1 MVKAFLQTLLL
12 FSISIL
18 KNLKGVF
25 RGFPLQIKISE
36 LQCNINSL
44 EKKSELNRF
53 CLLQKPVYA
62 TKYKVCFL
70 FSIFYFLFAPNLH
83 SQNNETSKR
92 PKIGLVLS
100 GGGAKGFAHIGVLKV
115 LEEAGV
121 KIDYIGGTSMGAVV
135 GGLYASGYSATQIDS
150 IFYNTNFDEL
160 LQDYI
165 PRSSKNFY
173 EKKNNEVYAVVLPFH
188 KFKIGIP
195 IALSKGMY
203 NYSLLTRLT
212 HNVRHVRDFSKLPIP
227 FLCIATDIEKGEEV
241 ILNSGYL
248 AQAMLASSAFP
259 SLFSPVEINGKL
271 LIDGGVINNYP
282 VEELRKMGADI
293 IIGVDVQDDLKDR
306 KSLNDATRI
315 LVQITNLD
323 MIKKMEEKTKITD
336 IYIKPNVAEFGVIS
350 FNQGKEIIKKGEEA
364 AMRYIEK
371 LKALRDT
378 TEEYH
383 PNHLKDQQDSIDIKK
398 IDINKLDNY
407 TRSYV
412 LGKLGLKSGKKISYN
427 DLKTGINNLNA
438 TQNFSRISYT
448 LNSFQNADEL
458 KLNLTENS
466 IKTYLKFGVHYD
478 GLYKSALLVNL
489 TRKNTLFKNDVTSL
503 DVGLGDNI
511 RYNFDYYIDNGYYW
525 SFGLKS
531 RYNQFNKN
539 LSNDFSNGEILNQLG
554 LNSINIDYADLTN
567 QVYVQTIFIQKYLI
581 GAGIEYKNLKINSE
595 NLSVINPV
603 FENSSYTSIFGYL
616 KYDSYDNKLFPK
628 KGWFFAGD
636 IQSFVY
642 STDYTNQFNRFSI
655 AKGEIGLVKTFFKK
669 IAVKVD
675 TEAGFALG
683 EKSVNFLDF
692 FLGGY
697 GFNTINNFKHFYG
710 YDFLSISGN
719 SYIKS
724 CFTFDYE
731 FYKKNHVNFAAN
743 YANVEDNLF
752 ATGNWL
758 SKPSYS
764 GYAFGY
770 ALESIIGPIEVKYT
784 WSPELSKGF
793 TFVSVGFWF

>member
-1 MVKAFLQTLLL
+1 MVKAFLQTLFLL
-12 FSISIL
+12 SISIF

-25 RGFPLQIKISE
+25 KGFSLQITFSE
-36 LQCNINSL
+36 LQCKINSL
-44 EKKSELNRF
+44 VKKSRLNRF
-53 CLLQKPVYA
+53 CFLQKTVST

-70 FSIFYFLFAPNLH
+70 FSVFYFLFAPNLH

-150 IFYNTNFDEL
+150 IFYHTDFDEL

-259 SLFSPVEINGKL
+259 SLFSPVEIDGKL

-336 IYIKPNVAEFGVIS
+336 IYIKPNVTEFGVIS
-350 FNQGKEIIKKGEEA
+350 FDQGKEIIKKGEEA
-364 AMRYIEK
+364 ALLHIEK
-371 LKALRDT
+371 IKALRDT
-378 TEEYH
+378 TKEYH
-383 PNHLKDQQDSIDIKK
+383 LNHLKDQQDSLVIKK
-398 IDINKLDNY
+398 IEVNKLDHY
-407 TRSYV
+407 TRAYV
-412 LGKLGLKSGKKISYN
+412 LGKLGLKSGKKINYN

-489 TRKNTLFKNDVTSL
+489 TRKNTLFKNDVVSL
-503 DVGLGDNI
+503 DIGLGDNI
-511 RYNFDYYIDNGYYW
+511 RYNFDYYIDNGFYW

-531 RYNQFNKN
+531 RYNQFNRN
-539 LSNDFSNGEILNQLG
+539 STIDFSDGEILNQLN
-554 LNSINIDYADLTN
+554 LNSINIDYADFTN
-567 QVYVQTIFIQKYLI
+567 QAYMQTIFIQKFLI
-581 GAGIEYKNLKINSE
+581 GGGLELKNLKINSE
-595 NLSVINPV
+595 NIGEINPT
-603 FENSSYTSIFGYL
+603 FENSLYTSVFAYL

-628 KGWFFAGD
+628 KGWFISGD
-636 IQSFVY
+636 VQSFIH
-642 STDYTNQFNRFSI
+642 SSNYTNQFNRFSI
-655 AKGEIGLVKTFFKK
+655 VKGEIGIVKTFFNK
-669 IAVKVD
+669 ISVKINSD
-675 TEAGFALG
+675 AGFAIG
-683 EKSVNFLDF
+683 KNSVNFFDF
-692 FLGGY
+692 VLGGY

-710 YDFLSISGN
+710 YDFLSISAD
-719 SYIKS
+719 SFIKS

-743 YANVEDNLF
+743 YANVEDGLF
-752 ATGNWL
+752 TNGNWL
-758 SKPSYS
+758 SKPSHS
-764 GYAFGY
+764 GYAIGY

-784 WSPELSKGF
+784 WSPELNKGF